1 MATLRH
7 IVAELEKMREEIKD
21 LKEKVNVTVY
31 ILGSFWAALGSV
43 LEGA

>member
-31 ILGSFWAALGSV
+31 ILREPESSEEDIPSMV
-43 LEGA
+43 